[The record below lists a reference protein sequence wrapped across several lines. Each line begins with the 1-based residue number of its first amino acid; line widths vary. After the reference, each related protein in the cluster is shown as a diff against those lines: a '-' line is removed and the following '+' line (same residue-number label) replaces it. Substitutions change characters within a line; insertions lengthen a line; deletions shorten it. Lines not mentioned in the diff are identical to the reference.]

1 MLGAVLN
8 AFVGDE
14 ANADFISTTGATNPC
29 SGGTSPVISSKPSVG
44 ESGRMMGS
52 MIVGSAMMGLLKRT
66 RFLRLIFIGFVSQS
80 EKVRDGVGDRTLVD
94 VELQGECILCDD
106 AADELRQRLLM
117 SS

>member
-1 MLGAVLN
+1 
-8 AFVGDE
+8 
-14 ANADFISTTGATNPC
+14 
-29 SGGTSPVISSKPSVG
+29 
-44 ESGRMMGS
+44 MMGS

-117 SS
+117 SSSSIFTSAKARARWSRACFSSLTRCVECCMLRNCISSAHAA